1 MDNTP
6 SRLGHIPRTYST
18 RSEHSFIS
26 PLIEEKD
33 YVPYRVS
40 TSQVSER
47 DEHNHHEEKVFKNKE
62 NTVKENEFSERLAE
76 TKDYKPIIKDEI
88 NKLYKFADRPTQRIN
103 YYSRPSPVDILHEE
117 QEYIGSSNED
127 CLTGESQD
135 PDMDE
140 FSEDNIDHMI
150 LILSGWIVVLCND
163 SRFGLKDL
171 ELAIIITKIR
181 MDNTQSR
188 LGNIPRTYSTRSE
201 HSFISPLIEEND
213 YVPYRVSTSQVSERD
228 ESNHHVEKVLKKDNI
243 VKGIY
248 NTKDAEITESEMNFS
263 L

>member
-26 PLIEEKD
+26 PLIVEKD

-47 DEHNHHEEKVFKNKE
+47 DENNHHVDKVFKTKE
-62 NTVKENEFSERLAE
+62 NIVKKNEFSERLAE
-76 TKDYKPIIKDEI
+76 TKDYKPIINDEI
-88 NKLYKFADRPTQRIN
+88 NKLYKFADRPTQRID

-117 QEYIGSSNED
+117 QEYIASSNED
-127 CLTGESQD
+127 CLAGESQD
-135 PDMDE
+135 PDMDD
-140 FSEDNIDHMI
+140 FSEADIDHMI
-150 LILSGWIVVLCND
+150 LILSGWIVVLYHIEQTPE
-163 SRFGLKDL
+163 G
-171 ELAIIITKIR
+171 IVYIQ
-181 MDNTQSR
+181 MDNTPSR
-188 LGNIPRTYSTRSE
+188 LGHIPRTYSTRSE
-201 HSFISPLIEEND
+201 HSFISPLIKEKD

-228 ESNHHVEKVLKKDNI
+228 EKNHHVDKVFKTKENI
-243 VKGIY
+243 VKSIY